1 MRPSSIMRPL
11 SITLLTCVSLGVAVT
26 SAHAGP
32 CADAIVRLESQLRQS
47 EQNPAT
53 GPTAAQSVGAQ
64 LSRQPTAESVKRAR
78 EQAQANFA
86 SSLDRAKALDAEGK
100 TAECMQAVETA
111 RLKLELR

>member
-1 MRPSSIMRPL
+1 MRPL
-11 SITLLTCVSLGVAVT
+11 SLTFLVCAGLAVT
-26 SAHAGP
+26 VSFANAGP
-32 CADAIVRLESQLRQS
+32 CTDAITRLESQLRQA

-53 GPTAAQSVGAQ
+53 GPTASQSVGAQ